1 MTTIISDLKTN
12 KLDKYK
18 ELISN
23 KLQEKKELQTRV
35 DNLMKTLQLYKNK
48 IRYWNKENHK
58 ILKQINQIKN
68 YTDVSDLILFNVV
81 YWCYRD
87 IKMKISI

>member
-18 ELISN
+18 ELIST
-23 KLQEKKELQTRV
+23 KLQQKRELQTKV
-35 DNLMKTLQLYKNK
+35 DTLAKTVQLYKNK

-68 YTDVSDLILFNVV
+68 YTDVSEFIHLTL
-81 YWCYRD
+81 YRD
-87 IKMKISI
+87 TKMRISI

>member
-18 ELISN
+18 ELIST
-23 KLQEKKELQTRV
+23 KLQEKRELQTRV

-48 IRYWNKENHK
+48 IRYWNKENNK

-68 YTDVSDLILFNVV
+68 YTDVSDLV
-81 YWCYRD
+81 YLTLL
-87 IKMKISI
+87 